1 MSNARKFPDWSPE
14 AGIELMDAND
24 IETAITSVPFPGF
37 HYFPADKAR
46 ELARKCN
53 DYAADLCARWPK
65 SLFPRFADA
74 VALAPRLGAIS
85 KQVIKESPT

>member
-1 MSNARKFPDWSPE
+1 
-14 AGIELMDAND
+14 MDAND